1 MKSIEEKIFQYFQCR
16 LNLKSRCCMSVCY
29 ACGKENLS
37 KDEVGI
43 TKKLLGKREK
53 KIYCLSCL
61 AEQLEVTEEELLDK
75 IEEFKEEGCSL
86 FK

>member
-1 MKSIEEKIFQYFQCR
+1 MKNCSCI
-16 LNLKSRCCMSVCY
+16 
-29 ACGKENLS
+29 ACGKAILS

-43 TKKLLGKREK
+43 CKKLLGEDVESF
-53 KIYCLSCL
+53 YCLPCL
-61 AEQLEVTEEELLDK
+61 AEYLEVEEQDILDK